1 LEVLGRI
8 RHPDILASNLVR
20 KYLYMPDH
28 PFDGILYI
36 RLIRHLRKTMLLMY
50 SKVQNLGIRNH
61 RNTADYSI
69 LIQRH
74 K

>member
-1 LEVLGRI
+1 VLGRI
-8 RHPDILASNLVR
+8 RHPGSLASSPARKYRYMLVR
-20 KYLYMPDH
+20 